1 MDIVSLAD
9 LKQAAKEKIPS
20 DLWDFIEGAAFDEV
34 TKQRNEEKFLDL
46 TMNPNFLIDVGTRDL
61 STTVFGKKID
71 FPIMIAP
78 AGGKRQLHP
87 EGEIAAAKGAGMSGT
102 LYALP
107 TASGFSIEEVA
118 EVASGPL
125 WFQLYHSN
133 DEITEFLVT
142 KAKSAGYSAICLT
155 VDGPTSAPK
164 EKDLRNNFKRKPELY
179 NGSFRERPEFVRST
193 DIIAPDFSDFSP
205 EKYQGL
211 TWERLDWLKS
221 LTNLPLVIK
230 GIRTVRDA
238 LLCAEYGADGIVVS
252 NHGGR
257 QIDRTLSSIETLYP
271 ITQAVGE
278 SLEVYFDSGIRRGS
292 DAFMALALGARGV
305 FVGRPTFWGMA
316 YQGAEGVKLMLDILK
331 SEFDRCVAFC
341 GYRNLSEIE
350 IGSVNIP
357 AHWPV
362 KLP

>member
-1 MDIVSLAD
+1 M
-9 LKQAAKEKIPS
+9 
-20 DLWDFIEGAAFDEV
+20 
-34 TKQRNEEKFLDL
+34 
-46 TMNPNFLIDVGTRDL
+46 
-61 STTVFGKKID
+61 
-71 FPIMIAP
+71 
-78 AGGKRQLHP
+78 
-87 EGEIAAAKGAGMSGT
+87 
-102 LYALP
+102 
-107 TASGFSIEEVA
+107 
-118 EVASGPL
+118 
-125 WFQLYHSN
+125 
-133 DEITEFLVT
+133 
-142 KAKSAGYSAICLT
+142 
-155 VDGPTSAPK
+155 
-164 EKDLRNNFKRKPELY
+164 
-179 NGSFRERPEFVRST
+179 RST

>member
-1 MDIVSLAD
+1 MEV
-9 LKQAAKEKIPS
+9 
-20 DLWDFIEGAAFDEV
+20 IE
-34 TKQRNEEKFLDL
+34 
-46 TMNPNFLIDVGTRDL
+46 DV
-61 STTVFGKKID
+61 
-71 FPIMIAP
+71 A
-78 AGGKRQLHP
+78 
-87 EGEIAAAKGAGMSGT
+87 
-102 LYALP
+102 
-107 TASGFSIEEVA
+107 EEVA

-133 DEITEFLVT
+133 DEITEFLVK
-142 KAKSAGYSAICLT
+142 KAKNAGYSAICLT

-179 NGSFRERPEFVRST
+179 NGSFRERPEFARST

-205 EKYQGL
+205 GKYQGL